1 MLLFKII
8 LLNFISYILF
18 YKISFLITK
27 KYIYPFRLADL
38 INFFFNILIFLYVS
52 NIYFTLKV
60 SFIILFININLFYI
74 SFSIINLINT
84 SPRIKILMEIS
95 KKGKISIKNFNN
107 HYNYNTILNNR
118 LTRLVSSNQ
127 IVIKNSKVNLTNNKI
142 NLFKIIIL
150 IMNLMKKI

>member
-1 MLLFKII
+1 MLLFNII

-18 YKISFLITK
+18 YKISFLIKK

>member
-1 MLLFKII
+1 MLLFNII